1 MKTRCTLASNVGATM
16 FFLLQNRSGGFS
28 DRRFGLTKDR
38 LCSMRAV
45 IVIINGEMDDTDYAT
60 DIKSKFEQ

>member
-1 MKTRCTLASNVGATM
+1 MY
-16 FFLLQNRSGGFS
+16 FLLQNRSGGFS

-38 LCSMRAV
+38 LCLMRAV
-45 IVIINGEMDDTDYAT
+45 IVIINGEMDDIDYAT